1 MTRVIDSVGFN
12 NFFNL
17 FLCNYTTIKIDLCR
31 KATKQIFLKKNHCE
45 DNTKR
50 VFVDVIKRML

>member
-1 MTRVIDSVGFN
+1 MQKSHQTN
-12 NFFNL
+12 
-17 FLCNYTTIKIDLCR
+17 
-31 KATKQIFLKKNHCE
+31 FLKKNHCE